1 VILLLVSILLLLIVI
16 LWLLLRGRTG
26 SGAGSGGGSGGGG
39 GGGSGSGGG
48 TYTIPDLISGSDLA
62 TYLRVRLAGTPADG
76 STAPAGSTP
85 PTAVIWVDAGDEI
98 LVHLSSIATQ
108 IVDTNVLVSIDCET
122 DQTGRTPLVVVFAL
136 GANASGALVAA
147 TDEFP
152 RGNGLLAARWGIP
165 VQQAAWNAMLALAA
179 DHATERGTSPLG
191 LTIQSGK
198 LRLQAGPSLT
208 LA

>member
-1 VILLLVSILLLLIVI
+1 MTLLLVLILLLLIII
-16 LWLLLRGRTG
+16 LWLLLRRTG
-26 SGAGSGGGSGGGG
+26 AASGSGGSGGTGD
-39 GGGSGSGGG
+39 GG
-48 TYTIPDLISGSDLA
+48 TYTIPDQISGSDIA
-62 TYLRVRLAGTPADG
+62 TYLGVRLAGTPADG
-76 STAPAGSTP
+76 SSASPAGSTA
-85 PTAVIWVDAGDEI
+85 PTAVIWVDAGDEL
-98 LVHLSSIATQ
+98 LVHLNSIATQ

-136 GANASGALVAA
+136 GANASGGLVAA

-152 RGNGLLAARWGIP
+152 RGNGMLAARWGIP
-165 VQQAAWNAMLALAA
+165 VQQAAWNAMLALAF

-198 LRLQAGPSLT
+198 LQLQAGPSLT